1 MGIQRRYENYPL
13 VIVLLANLVSLGI
26 YLLGFLILLQWGLV
40 YALLFLGYI
49 LVLEFRLLKYGCV
62 NCYYWGKTC
71 GFGRGRLSGWFFK
84 KGDPEVFCK
93 KDFSWKDM
101 IPDMLVSI
109 IPLIVGIV
117 LLIDRFDFLLLGGVL
132 MVVLLTTTGNGYV
145 RSKKTCLFCKQQEL
159 GCPADFLFTKKEGEG
174 VKEPTNS

>member
-1 MGIQRRYENYPL
+1 MTSQRRYENFPL
-13 VIVLLANLVSLGI
+13 AIVLLANLVSLGI
-26 YLLGFLILLQWGLV
+26 YLIGFFIILQWGLAF
-40 YALLFLGYI
+40 ALLFLGYI

-84 KGDPEVFCK
+84 KGAPENFCK

-101 IPDMLVSI
+101 IPDILVSI
-109 IPLIVGIV
+109 IPLIVGIL

-132 MVVLLTTTGNGYV
+132 MVVLLTTAGNGFV
-145 RSKKTCLFCKQQEL
+145 RSTKTCLFCKQQEL
-159 GCPADFLFTKKEGEG
+159 GCPADFLFNKNVGESG
-174 VKEPTNS
+174 KSPTN